1 MPTLKRTCRRPWQP
15 EHAPQMGRRHANTEF
30 YRSTA
35 WRKLRAEQLRRQPL
49 CECCLAQGR
58 HTPAH
63 IVDHIRPVNQ
73 GGAPL
78 DLENLQS
85 LCAACHNRKSG
96 AERHQRQIQKSMPM
110 K

>member
-49 CECCLAQGR
+49 CERCLAQGR
-58 HTPAH
+58 HIPARV
-63 IVDHIRPVNQ
+63 VDHIRPVNQ

>member
-58 HTPAH
+58 RTPAH
-63 IVDHIRPVNQ
+63 IVVPIRPVNQ

>member
-35 WRKLRAEQLRRQPL
+35 WRKLRVEQLRRQPL
-49 CECCLAQGR
+49 CERCLAQGR
-58 HTPAH
+58 HTPAYV
-63 IVDHIRPVNQ
+63 VDHIRPVNQ

>member
-63 IVDHIRPVNQ
+63 VVDHIRPVNQ

>member
-1 MPTLKRTCRRPWQP
+1 MPTLKKNCRRPWQP
-15 EHAPQMGRRHANTEF
+15 EHALQMGRRHANTEF

-49 CECCLAQGR
+49 CERCLAQGR
-58 HTPAH
+58 YTPARV
-63 IVDHIRPVNQ
+63 VDHIRPVNL

-85 LCAACHNRKSG
+85 LCAVCHNRKSG
-96 AERHQRQIQKSMPM
+96 TERHQRQTQNSMPM

>member
-35 WRKLRAEQLRRQPL
+35 WRKLRAEQMRRQPL
-49 CECCLAQGR
+49 CERCLVQGR
-58 HTPAH
+58 HTPAR
-63 IVDHIRPVNQ
+63 IVDHICPVNQ

-96 AERHQRQIQKSMPM
+96 TERHQRQIQKSMPM

>member
-85 LCAACHNRKSG
+85 LCVACHNRKSG
-96 AERHQRQIQKSMPM
+96 TERHQQQTQNSMPM

>member
-1 MPTLKRTCRRPWQP
+1 
-15 EHAPQMGRRHANTEF
+15 MGRRHANTEF

-58 HTPAH
+58 HTPARV
-63 IVDHIRPVNQ
+63 VDHIRPVNL

-85 LCAACHNRKSG
+85 LCAVCHNRKSG
-96 AERHQRQIQKSMPM
+96 TERHQRQIQKSMPM

>member
-15 EHAPQMGRRHANTEF
+15 EHAPQMGRQHANTEF

-35 WRKLRAEQLRRQPL
+35 WRKLRAEQLPRQPL
-49 CECCLAQGR
+49 WERCLAQGR
-58 HTPAH
+58 HTPAPGVGH
-63 IVDHIRPVNQ
+63 IPPLDL

-78 DLENLQS
+78 DLENHQS
-85 LCAACHNRKSG
+85 LCAACHNRKS
-96 AERHQRQIQKSMPM
+96 ATERHQRQIQKSMPM

>member
-49 CECCLAQGR
+49 CERCLAQGR
-58 HTPAH
+58 HIPARV
-63 IVDHIRPVNQ
+63 VDHIRPVNQ
-73 GGAPL
+73 GGAQL

>member
-1 MPTLKRTCRRPWQP
+1 
-15 EHAPQMGRRHANTEF
+15 MGRRHANTEF

-63 IVDHIRPVNQ
+63 IVDHIRPVNR

-96 AERHQRQIQKSMPM
+96 AERHQR
-110 K
+110 